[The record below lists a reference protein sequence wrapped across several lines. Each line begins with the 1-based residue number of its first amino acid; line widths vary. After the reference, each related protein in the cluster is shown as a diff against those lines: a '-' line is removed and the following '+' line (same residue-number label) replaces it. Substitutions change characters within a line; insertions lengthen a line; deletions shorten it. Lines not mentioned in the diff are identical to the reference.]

1 VTTRGPVDAI
11 TGLAITLHNENIFL
25 PGEPT
30 LPADFGSNG
39 PGSLLGSFFVD
50 VFVYP
55 PGVTPP
61 ATQPYPTVQSAYSRL
76 SIDVYRSELKAGPN
90 GTGYDFTIP
99 TDRKLCDYNIADN
112 GGGCVTRSM
121 LDLFPTPGVYKL
133 VVVVDGTSEI
143 DEQPNGPSQAKSN
156 NVFGPIDIMITGT
169 PSSTRANVFLPVIV
183 KP

>member
-1 VTTRGPVDAI
+1 
-11 TGLAITLHNENIFL
+11 
-25 PGEPT
+25 
-30 LPADFGSNG
+30 
-39 PGSLLGSFFVD
+39 
-50 VFVYP
+50 
-55 PGVTPP
+55 
-61 ATQPYPTVQSAYSRL
+61 
-76 SIDVYRSELKAGPN
+76 
-90 GTGYDFTIP
+90 
-99 TDRKLCDYNIADN
+99 
-112 GGGCVTRSM
+112 M